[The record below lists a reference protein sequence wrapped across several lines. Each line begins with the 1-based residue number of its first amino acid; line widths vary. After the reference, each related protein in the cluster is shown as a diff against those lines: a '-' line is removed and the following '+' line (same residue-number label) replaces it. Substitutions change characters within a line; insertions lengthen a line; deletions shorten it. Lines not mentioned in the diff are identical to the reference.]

1 MKYLKLF
8 TNFLETLGE
17 LQDDEVGRLFRA
29 MLKYAE
35 DGSEPV
41 LQGNERF
48 VWGAAK
54 LHMDMAHQYSERKRS
69 AGSIGGSKQTQAN
82 ASNDKQMQ
90 ATTSK
95 CKLKEKKRKE
105 YKEIL
110 SKESTKKGF
119 TPPTVEEVRAYC
131 LERGNHINAERF
143 VASYQQKGWVVGK
156 AKTPMS
162 DWKAAVRLWETSEYD
177 DPKPKS
183 SYSNS
188 DLERLEVKLI

>member
-8 TNFLETLGE
+8 TNFLQTLGE

-54 LHMDMAHQYSERKRS
+54 LHMDMARQYSERKS
-69 AGSIGGSKQTQAN
+69 AAGSIGGSKQPQAN
-82 ASNDKQMQ
+82 ASNDKQTQ
-90 ATTSK
+90 ASASNP
-95 CKLKEKKRKE
+95 KLKEKKRKE

-119 TPPTVEEVRAYC
+119 VPPTVEEVRAYC
-131 LERGNHINAERF
+131 IERGNGINAEQF
-143 VASYQQKGWVVGK
+143 VASYQQKGWKVGK
-156 AKTPMS
+156 ARTPME
-162 DWKAAVRLWETSEYD
+162 DWKAAVRYWETTGYN
-177 DPKPKS
+177 DPKPKTQ
-183 SYSNS
+183 YRNA
-188 DLERLEVKLI
+188 DLERLEVQL